1 MIIPDYRNAFSD
13 LEKLPYLTYTTVDQN
28 MGIDPRLYSV
38 LTYWF
43 KNNGIE
49 KLYAL
54 VANTPNLDA
63 QLTSLQMGVI
73 QGLFIGNEYTG
84 ETMTLVCKHFYT
96 GSLKDNS
103 IWQLLYN
110 GKLICALVVPTFG
123 NVGLAVLLH
132 YANTNVYSHQNSNI
146 FNVIVSQINEQIN
159 TEKENASK
167 HFK

>member
-28 MGIDPRLYSV
+28 IGVDPRLYS
-38 LTYWF
+38 LLSYWF

-63 QLTSLQMGVI
+63 QLSSLQMGVI

-84 ETMTLVCKHFYT
+84 ETMALVCKHFYT
-96 GSLKDNS
+96 GNLKDNS
-103 IWQLLYN
+103 IWQLIYN
-110 GKLICALVVPTFG
+110 GKLICALVVSTADNSGP
-123 NVGLAVLLH
+123 AVLLH
-132 YANTNVYSHQNSNI
+132 YAHTNIYSHQNSNI

>member
-13 LEKLPYLTYTTVDQN
+13 LEKLPYLTYTTVEQN

-54 VANTPNLDA
+54 VANIPNLDV
-63 QLTSLQMGVI
+63 QLSSLQVGVI

-84 ETMTLVCKHFYT
+84 ETMALVCKHFYT

-103 IWQLLYN
+103 IWQLIYN
-110 GKLICALVVPTFG
+110 GKLICALVVPTADNAG
-123 NVGLAVLLH
+123 PAVLLH
-132 YANTNVYSHQNSNI
+132 YANINVYSHQNSNI
-146 FNVIVSQINEQIN
+146 FNVIVSQINEQVN

-167 HFK
+167 YFK

>member
-28 MGIDPRLYSV
+28 IGVDPRLYS
-38 LTYWF
+38 LLSYWF

-63 QLTSLQMGVI
+63 QLSSLQMGVI

-84 ETMTLVCKHFYT
+84 ETMTLLCKHFYT

-103 IWQLLYN
+103 IWQLIYN
-110 GKLICALVVPTFG
+110 GKLICALVVPTADNAG
-123 NVGLAVLLH
+123 PAVLLH
-132 YANTNVYSHQNSNI
+132 YANINVYSHQNSNI

-159 TEKENASK
+159 MEKENASK

>member
-13 LEKLPYLTYTTVDQN
+13 LEKLPYLIHSTVNQN
-28 MGIDPRLYSV
+28 ISIDPRMYS
-38 LTYWF
+38 LLCYWF

-54 VANTPNLDA
+54 VANIPNLDA
-63 QLTSLQMGVI
+63 QLSSLQLGVV

-84 ETMTLVCKHFYT
+84 ETMALVCKHFYT

-103 IWQLLYN
+103 IWQLIYN
-110 GKLICALVVPTFG
+110 GKLICAIVVPTVG

-146 FNVIVSQINEQIN
+146 FNLIVSQINEQVN

-167 HFK
+167 YFK

>member
-13 LEKLPYLTYTTVDQN
+13 LEKLPYLTHSTVNQN
-28 MGIDPRLYSV
+28 ISIDSRMYS
-38 LTYWF
+38 LLSYWF

-54 VANTPNLDA
+54 VANIPNLDA
-63 QLTSLQMGVI
+63 QLSSLQLGVV

-84 ETMTLVCKHFYT
+84 ETMALVCKHFYT

-103 IWQLLYN
+103 IWQLIYN
-110 GKLICALVVPTFG
+110 DKLICALVVPTAENAG
-123 NVGLAVLLH
+123 PAVLLH
-132 YANTNVYSHQNSNI
+132 YANINVYSHQNSNI

>member
-13 LEKLPYLTYTTVDQN
+13 LEKLPYLNYATVDQN
-28 MGIDPRLYSV
+28 IGVDPRLYS
-38 LTYWF
+38 LLSYWF

-54 VANTPNLDA
+54 VANTPNLDV
-63 QLTSLQMGVI
+63 QLSSLQMGVI

-84 ETMTLVCKHFYT
+84 ETMTLLCKHFYT

-103 IWQLLYN
+103 IWQLIYN
-110 GKLICALVVPTFG
+110 GKLICALVVPTVG

-146 FNVIVSQINEQIN
+146 FNLIVSQINEQVN

-167 HFK
+167 YFK

>member
-110 GKLICALVVPTFG
+110 GKLICALVVPTVG

>member
-28 MGIDPRLYSV
+28 ISVDPRLYS
-38 LTYWF
+38 LLSYWF

-63 QLTSLQMGVI
+63 QLSSLQMGVI

-84 ETMTLVCKHFYT
+84 ETMTLLCKHFYT

-103 IWQLLYN
+103 IWQLIYN
-110 GKLICALVVPTFG
+110 GKLICALVVPTADNAG
-123 NVGLAVLLH
+123 PAVLLH
-132 YANTNVYSHQNSNI
+132 YANINVYSHQNSNI
-146 FNVIVSQINEQIN
+146 FNVIVSQINEQVN